1 MSAVISRVL
10 KLGIVAGLALLCQD
24 GPANRSHSPPREPVA
39 FVAVSGPAR
48 PSEGRLTGF
57 SYSPYVPAPA
67 APPGPEASEPGLRG
81 GSVRGSE
88 SEEMSPADL
97 RQRGISWLLDA
108 RGAERAVAMLEQAVQ
123 LSPRDASLWSDL
135 SAAYHARAER
145 RGDPVDLLP
154 AFRAARRAV
163 DLKADLPEARFNLAL
178 SYEKLFLPQARRAWG
193 DYLKLDQYEP
203 AWTREAAE
211 HFFRLASPSAASD
224 WEAARPLLLAA
235 ADKGDLATVRDLAG
249 RFPERARDLAERTLL
264 GEWAAQSLDGQ
275 PETAAV
281 TLNQVRSIA
290 SSLRALA
297 EDHFLEDAVEALDR
311 ADGSRLDLLKRGHQA
326 FQRGRDLVSTDPKE
340 ALESFGAAEDFLRKG
355 DSPFAAMARLESAIL
370 LYSTKKYP
378 RALTVLDL
386 LERELQ
392 DSSYLSLLGRAYWM
406 QGLARA
412 AAGDSS
418 GALSSYRSA
427 LALFERTG
435 ETQRVARA
443 QSLSAE
449 LSWLLGDLRGSWRA
463 YYASLGASLSG
474 GDPRE
479 GLSIF
484 YLAAQGVLALNEPEA
499 ALAFQEAAVNLSRQS
514 KDPAMHC
521 YALLGRASLL
531 EKLGRLPEAGRDL
544 KEAEEAATDI
554 ADPQVELRTRAEL
567 AKIQGQ
573 VVLATDPSK
582 AAESLTAA
590 LKDYGPLKVG
600 GFLAPLHL
608 SRARARLALGDR
620 EGAEADLLA
629 AVDAIEGQR
638 ERLVEEELRI
648 SYLDDSEKVY
658 REIVR
663 FYMEKGEPAQAFAF
677 AERSRSRTLL
687 DHIGGETH
695 VPVRPLSL
703 AEIQERLPDGVA
715 LVEFS
720 VQEGGV
726 RGWVIR
732 RDLSRVVELPGAGRG
747 LEEKIN
753 VFRTAVERGASR
765 EEIQR
770 LSMGL
775 YQDLLRDILSWIP
788 GDSLAVFIPDGP
800 LHRLPFA
807 ALINPDSRRYLIEER
822 TFALAPSASAYVYA
836 VERDAGQS
844 GGGFLAVGDPAFDLE
859 IHSTLSRLR
868 WASTEVKRLQ
878 GLYPEARVLDGEKAT
893 KERFLSLAGQFATIH
908 YAGHALVHRESPALS
923 SLVLAGK
930 GPGAALYSEE
940 IYRSWF
946 PRTRLVVLAS
956 CNSADGWTSRSEG
969 LLSLARSFLAAG
981 VPTVVAAAWPV
992 NDEASVD
999 LFTAFHRHLRAGET
1013 APSALR
1019 FAQRELLRSKNAKLN
1034 SPASWAGVE
1043 VIGGARLQ
1051 P

>member
-1 MSAVISRVL
+1 M
-10 KLGIVAGLALLCQD
+10 
-24 GPANRSHSPPREPVA
+24 
-39 FVAVSGPAR
+39 R

-57 SYSPYVPAPA
+57 SYSPYVPSPV
-67 APPGPEASEPGLRG
+67 APPEPEAFEPGLRG
-81 GSVRGSE
+81 GTARGSE
-88 SEEMSPADL
+88 SEETSPADL
-97 RQRGISWLLDA
+97 RQRGISWLLDT
-108 RGAERAVAMLEQAVQ
+108 RGAERAVDMLEKAVR
-123 LSPRDASLWSDL
+123 LSPNDASLWSDL

-163 DLKADLPEARFNLAL
+163 DLDTVDLGTDLPEARFNLAL
-178 SYEKLFLPQARRAWG
+178 SYEKLFLPQARRAWA
-193 DYLKLDQYEP
+193 DYLKLDQDDP
-203 AWTREAAE
+203 AWAREAAE
-211 HFFRLASPSAASD
+211 RFFRLAAPTAASD
-224 WEAARPLLLAA
+224 WEAARPLLLEAA
-235 ADKGDLATVRDLAG
+235 ERGDLATVRDLAG
-249 RFPERARDLAERTLL
+249 RFPERVRDLVERELL
-264 GEWAAQSLDGQ
+264 GQWASQSRAGQ
-275 PETAAV
+275 PETATV
-281 TLNQVRSIA
+281 TLNQVRMIA
-290 SSLRALA
+290 SSLRTLA
-297 EDHFLEDAVEALDR
+297 EDHFLEDVVEAIDH
-311 ADGSRLDLLKRGHQA
+311 ADSTRGDFLKRGHQA
-326 FQRGRDLVSTDPKE
+326 FQRGRNLVSTDSKE
-340 ALESFGAAEDFLRKG
+340 ALESFEVAEDLLRKG

-370 LYSTKKYP
+370 LYSTKRYP
-378 RALTVLDL
+378 RAFTVLDL
-386 LERELQ
+386 LESDLQ
-392 DSSYLSLLGRAYWM
+392 DSSYLSLLGRAAWM
-406 QGLARA
+406 QGLVRA

-443 QSLSAE
+443 QSLIAE
-449 LSWLLGDLRGSWRA
+449 LSWLLGDFRGAWRA
-463 YYASLGASLSG
+463 YYTSLGASLSG

-484 YLAAQGVLALNEPEA
+484 YLAALGVLALDEPEA
-499 ALAFQEAAVNLSRQS
+499 ALAFQEAAVDLGRQS

-521 YALLGRASLL
+521 YALLGRTSLL
-531 EKLGRLPEAGRDL
+531 EKLGRRPEAGRDL
-544 KEAEEAATDI
+544 KEAEEAARNI
-554 ADPQVELRTRAEL
+554 ADPQVALRTRAEL

-573 VVLATDPSK
+573 VVLSTDPSK
-582 AAESLTAA
+582 AVESLTAA
-590 LKDYGPLKVG
+590 LQGYGPLKVG

-608 SRARARLALGDR
+608 SRARARLALGDQ
-620 EGAEADLLA
+620 EGAEADLLSAVA
-629 AVDAIEGQR
+629 AVEGQR
-638 ERLVEEELRI
+638 ERLAEEELRI
-648 SYLDDSEKVY
+648 SYLDVSEEVY

-663 FYMEKGEPAQAFAF
+663 FYMEKREPARAFSF

-687 DHIGGETH
+687 DRLGGETH

-720 VQEGGV
+720 VQEGGA

-732 RDLSRVVELPGAGRG
+732 RDLSRVVELPGARRG
-747 LEEKIN
+747 LEEKIDT
-753 VFRTAVERGASR
+753 FRAAVESGASR
-765 EEIQR
+765 GEIQR
-770 LSMGL
+770 LSSGL

-788 GDSLAVFIPDGP
+788 SDSLAVFIPDGP

-807 ALINPDSRRYLIEER
+807 ALINPASGNYLIEER
-822 TFALAPSASAYVYA
+822 TFVLAPSASSYIYS
-836 VERDAGQS
+836 VERDAGQPD
-844 GGGFLAVGDPAFDLE
+844 GGLLAVGDPAFDPE
-859 IHSTLSRLR
+859 IHSMLSRLR
-868 WASTEVKRLQ
+868 WAGAEVKRLQ
-878 GLYPEARVLDGEKAT
+878 GLYPKAKILDGEEAT
-893 KERFLSLAGQFATIH
+893 KERFLALAGQFATVH

-930 GPGAALYSEE
+930 GPGASLYSEE

-1019 FAQRELLRSKNAKLN
+1019 SAQRELLQSKKPKLN

-1043 VIGGARLQ
+1043 VIGGARLR